1 MNFSPF
7 SAERNRGGV
16 LAGRF
21 HLRERVATTGIYA
34 VFAGYDLR
42 NKELVR
48 VTVFSKKFRQGH
60 ARAARDLLRQAEEN
74 LSYPDPLFR
83 NLLFVGEDQDRL
95 VLVEEPVQGE
105 SLLAL
110 LQRRMKASK
119 PLDLKEALAIGG
131 LLCRAVSRIQRFT
144 VHGLV
149 NPEEIDVRPWPEG
162 PLPWR
167 VRVGWIGLRRALR
180 VEGLALEGL
189 SAEGACF
196 VPPEFSSPRPLGR
209 EADVY
214 GLGAIYYSLLTLRLP
229 TGCFVRPS
237 TAMAGI
243 PEALDRVLLQAMEE
257 DPEERIGHVEA
268 FVRAL
273 QELGLSLREV
283 EASGGASEGGWGG
296 SAGAPETGLPAPAL
310 PTDDR
315 TAPSEQGAR
324 LPTRK
329 AWRKSVWSV
338 PALWKILSVSLSV
351 GLLACAGGGCFMRLL
366 HGCGWPGPTDF
377 NRWENLFRANPGVE
391 ELLSDVQTRSSHQHS
406 ARDSPGEGGSS

>member
-1 MNFSPF
+1 MNFSLF

-16 LAGRF
+16 LAGRY
-21 HLRERVATTGIYA
+21 HLRERVGTTEIYA

-42 NKELVR
+42 DKELVR

-60 ARAARDLLRQAEEN
+60 ARAARELLRQAEEN
-74 LSYPDPLFR
+74 LAYPDPLFR

-95 VLVEEPVQGE
+95 VLVEELVRGE

-119 PLDLKEALAIGG
+119 PLDLKEALALGG
-131 LLCRAVSRIQRFT
+131 LLCSALSRIQRFT

-149 NPEEIDVRPWPEG
+149 NPEEIELSPWPDG
-162 PLPWR
+162 PVPWR
-167 VRVGWIGLRRALR
+167 IRVGWIGLRRALR

-196 VPPEFSSPRPLGR
+196 VPPEFSSLRPLGR

-237 TAMAGI
+237 TARAGI

-273 QELGLSLREV
+273 QELGLGLREV
-283 EASGGASEGGWGG
+283 DSSGGASVGGWGG
-296 SAGAPETGLPAPAL
+296 SAGAPEPGLPAPTL
-310 PTDDR
+310 PTNDR
-315 TAPSEQGAR
+315 TALAEQGER

-329 AWRKSVWSV
+329 ARRKSV

-351 GLLACAGGGCFMRLL
+351 VLLAFAGGGCFMRLL
-366 HGCGWPGPTDF
+366 HGWPGPRDF
-377 NRWENLFRANPGVE
+377 KLWENLFRANPGIE
-391 ELLSDVQTRSSHQHS
+391 ELLSDVQTGSPHRRS
-406 ARDSPGEGGSS
+406 APVSPVGGGSS